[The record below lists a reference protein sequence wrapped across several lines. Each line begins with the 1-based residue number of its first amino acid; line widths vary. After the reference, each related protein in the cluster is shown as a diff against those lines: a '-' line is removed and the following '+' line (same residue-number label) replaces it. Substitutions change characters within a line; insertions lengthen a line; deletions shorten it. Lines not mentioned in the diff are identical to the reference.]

1 MAAHRAITPENQM
14 LLIIGGERFALIQF
28 DGDGHYQSSRGNT
41 GCAAG
46 TGGFLDQQSQRL
58 GLRDAG
64 ELGKLASENT
74 GNRPKVASRCAVF
87 AKTDLIHAQ
96 QEGYSLSE
104 ICDGL
109 CHGLARNL
117 VDAVITGTPPAG
129 GLSIAGGV
137 ALNQAVVTHVSRLLD
152 REASVHE
159 LAPAYGA
166 YGAALSALEE
176 RAPESESPIKLTD
189 LVTTDV
195 GERTY
200 YYEPLTTPTGYPD
213 FTSHECFTVSPDL
226 VGGPVVEVDRY
237 VPAGADAVPERFFLG
252 VDIGSTSTKT
262 ILIDPEGTMHW
273 AFYTRTAGKPLEAI
287 RSLFEAMHETGAVNA
302 PIAGAACTGSGR
314 KFVGAVIGADLVLDE
329 ITAHARAATELNP
342 DTDTIIEIG
351 GQDAKFTTL
360 KNGRVTFS
368 QMNTVCAA
376 GTGSFLEEQ
385 AHRLNVPLTDYTDR
399 AMGSPA

>member
-1 MAAHRAITPENQM
+1 MPTSTILGADIGSVSVALVEMDRNRRVVRGEYRSHEGKVAQTLGDIMSEWTADRPAGQMRTSGEVRTSGQVRIVAATSSSPQILQSTYRADWITSHVAAHRGIKPEHQL

-28 DGDGHYQSSRGNT
+28 DGDGHYQSSRGNS

-46 TGGFLDQQSQRL
+46 TGGFLDQQAQRL

-74 GNRPKVASRCAVF
+74 GALPKVASRCAVF

-96 QEGYSLSE
+96 QEGYSLPE

-109 CHGLARNL
+109 CLGLARNL

-137 ALNQAVVTHVSRLLD
+137 ALNHAVVTHVSALLE
-152 REASVHE
+152 REAFVHE

-176 RAPESESPIKLTD
+176 RAPESESPIDLMD
-189 LVTTDV
+189 LVTTHV

-200 YYEPLTTPTGYPD
+200 FYEPLTKPTGYPD
-213 FTSHECFTVSPDL
+213 FTSHERLVVSPEL
-226 VGGPVVEVDRY
+226 VGGPEVEVDRY
-237 VPAGADAVPERFFLG
+237 VPATAETAPEQFFLG

-262 ILIDPEGTMHW
+262 VLIDPEGTVHW
-273 AFYTRTAGKPLEAI
+273 A
-287 RSLFEAMHETGAVNA
+287 
-302 PIAGAACTGSGR
+302 
-314 KFVGAVIGADLVLDE
+314 
-329 ITAHARAATELNP
+329 
-342 DTDTIIEIG
+342 
-351 GQDAKFTTL
+351 
-360 KNGRVTFS
+360 
-368 QMNTVCAA
+368 
-376 GTGSFLEEQ
+376 
-385 AHRLNVPLTDYTDR
+385 
-399 AMGSPA
+399 